1 MRLTEE
7 EYKELCSR
15 MNKPREVSLV
25 DTSSGPKESKY
36 HNRKAD
42 YRDPKTGETI
52 TFDSEKE
59 RDYYL
64 LLKDR
69 ERRGEIKYLN
79 RQFEIEIQPAFT
91 DKNGTKIR
99 AIKYKADFYFYDRSL
114 ESWRVIDVKGYKTE
128 IYKLKKKLLAYRGI
142 IIEEV

>member
-69 ERRGEIKYLN
+69 ERRGEIRYLN

-91 DKNGTKIR
+91 DIKGTKIR

>member
-1 MRLTEE
+1 MRMTEE
-7 EYKELCSR
+7 EYEAFIKGRSGSTDKSLK
-15 MNKPREVSLV
+15 KP
-25 DTSSGPKESKY
+25 SKY
-36 HNRKAD
+36 HNRKVD

-69 ERRGEIKYLN
+69 ERRGEIRDIQ
-79 RQFEIEIQPAFT
+79 RQVSITIQPSFELPS
-91 DKNGTKIR
+91 GEKIR
-99 AIKYKADFYFYDRSL
+99 AITYKADFAYLDL
-114 ESWRVIDVKGYKTE
+114 EDGNTHIIDVKGYKTE
-128 IYKLKKKLLAYRGI
+128 IYKLKKKLLAYKGI